1 MLNTKTKKVTG
12 FWGAG
17 IPLSFGKVVDVYTDD
32 SIDILWNDGN
42 KQNISFNKIKVGNYQ
57 NGIGIYWG
65 VEKKSI
71 PFSSYWEVTN

>member
-17 IPLSFGKVVDVYTDD
+17 IPLSFGKVVDVYTETV
-32 SIDILWNDGN
+32 IFFGMMATN
-42 KQNISFNKIKVGNYQ
+42 KTSVVGNQ

-71 PFSSYWEVTN
+71 PFSSYWDGY